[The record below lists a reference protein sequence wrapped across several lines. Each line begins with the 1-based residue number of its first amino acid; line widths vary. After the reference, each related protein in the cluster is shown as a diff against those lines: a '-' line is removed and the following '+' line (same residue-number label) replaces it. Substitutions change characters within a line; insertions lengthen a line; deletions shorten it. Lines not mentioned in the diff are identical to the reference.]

1 MVPVVAV
8 VVMDLETLVLVVL
21 AVVDLV
27 QIQQQDGQVLDHLHT
42 GVMLQPVVEVD
53 IMEPVVA
60 VVVDPITVMIMVLVA
75 MEEMVSSV
83 LDISIFIIHRHS
95 INCPQPLQEI
105 YFIK

>member
-1 MVPVVAV
+1 
-8 VVMDLETLVLVVL
+8 
-21 AVVDLV
+21 
-27 QIQQQDGQVLDHLHT
+27 
-42 GVMLQPVVEVD
+42 
-53 IMEPVVA
+53 
-60 VVVDPITVMIMVLVA
+60 MVLVA